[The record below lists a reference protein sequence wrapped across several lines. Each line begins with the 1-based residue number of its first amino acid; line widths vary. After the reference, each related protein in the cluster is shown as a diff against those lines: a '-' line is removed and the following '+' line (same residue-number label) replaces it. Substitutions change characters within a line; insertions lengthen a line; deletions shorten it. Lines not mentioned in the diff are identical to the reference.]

1 MKRIITIIILMFSTA
16 LSAQVYMYGT
26 TSEGGANNLGTIYRV
41 DENGQNFEKLFD
53 FSTATGGTPRAGLT
67 QADNGMLYGFTT
79 TDGQLVNPGA
89 VIALGSFYKY
99 DPHNDLFTV
108 IEYLDDQS
116 EIGNTFNN
124 SPTIGSGNLLYM
136 ASEASDLGSLDGILS
151 SFDVVSESFN
161 VLDTFTVIYGQ
172 PKSKLLM
179 ASDGNLYVTTNNGGD
194 NGHGAVVKYDMG
206 QGELDL
212 LHSSAY
218 DQLANPTVNDY
229 KNVNNNPLF
238 EASNGALYGA
248 SRGGGI
254 SSIGMVYTIN
264 KDGTGYQIIQIMSAG
279 ITDEGYKPEG
289 GFVEKNGL
297 LYSTTP
303 QEDIENDNSGT
314 IYTIDIATNTL
325 DFIYTLDLEGGAP
338 KGTFVESTNGRLYVA
353 CSGGPINSGSLIEL
367 NTVSTSVVARHT
379 FNAADGLV
387 PLNNGLALVDLS
399 NLSIAE
405 TPNQSAS
412 VYPNP
417 STGTFTVNGLNIENV
432 IIMALDGRNIPFTL
446 EGNIVQISE
455 AQSGVYFLKITDVNN
470 NSFSK
475 KIIIK

>member
-1 MKRIITIIILMFSTA
+1 MFSTA
-16 LSAQVYMYGT
+16 ISAQVYMYGT

-41 DENGQNFEKLFD
+41 DETGQNFEKLFD
-53 FSTATGGTPRAGLT
+53 FSAATGGTPRAGLT

-79 TDGQLVNPGA
+79 TDGQLVNAGA
-89 VIALGSFYKY
+89 VLAMGSFYKY
-99 DPHNDLFTV
+99 DPYNDLFTV

-116 EIGNTFNN
+116 EIGTTFNN
-124 SPTIGSGNLLYM
+124 SPTIGSGNLLYV
-136 ASEASDLGSLDGILS
+136 ASETSGLGSIDGILS

-161 VLDTFTVIYGQ
+161 VLDTFNATFGQ

-179 ASDGNLYVTTNNGGD
+179 ASDGDLYVTTNNGGA
-194 NGHGAVVKYDMG
+194 NGNGAVVKYDVSLG
-206 QGELDL
+206 DL
-212 LHSSAY
+212 IVLHSSAY
-218 DQLANPTVNDY
+218 NNTVNPTIDDY
-229 KNVNNNPLF
+229 KGVNNNPLF

-248 SRGGGI
+248 SRGGGLATPV
-254 SSIGMVYTIN
+254 GMVYTIN
-264 KDGTGYQIIQIMSAG
+264 KDGSGYQIIHIMSAG
-279 ITDEGYKPEG
+279 VTDEGFKPEG

-303 QEDIENDNSGT
+303 QEDIENVNSGT

-379 FNAADGLV
+379 FNTADGLV
-387 PLNNGLALVDLS
+387 PLNNELALVDLS
-399 NLSIAE
+399 DASIVE
-405 TPNQSAS
+405 TSNQSVT

-417 STGTFTVNGLNIENV
+417 STGTFAVNGLDIENLTIV
-432 IIMALDGRNIPFTL
+432 SVDGRNIPFTL
-446 EGNIVQISE
+446 ESNVVSIGE
-455 AQSGVYFLKITDVNN
+455 APSGVYFLNITGQSGK
-470 NSFSK
+470 SFIK
-475 KIIIK
+475 RIILE